1 MRRNVAGPTSD
12 SAADDGRAAGGR
24 DADALTVSDITVGYG
39 KADVLHQVS
48 LHVAQGGLTA
58 VVGANGSG
66 KTTLLKTVMG
76 FLKPTS
82 GTVTARLQAG
92 DLRTLTG
99 LRPHRVT
106 RAGVALVPE
115 GRQILRTMTVEEN
128 LELGGYTM
136 PQSELKPV
144 MAQMFERFPVLG
156 ERRRQRAGNLSG
168 GEQQMLAIARGL
180 ISRPS
185 IMLLDEPSLG
195 LAPLIVQDVFNM
207 IEEVRSQGTSILLVE
222 QNTHA
227 ALSMA
232 DEGFVISA
240 GRVVLSG
247 PGRELL
253 QSSEIRDA
261 YLGGNVKGVP

>member
-1 MRRNVAGPTSD
+1 VAGPSVD
-12 SAADDGRAAGGR
+12 GGADVGPAVGGRAA
-24 DADALTVSDITVGYG
+24 DALVVSDITVGYG

-48 LHVAQGGLTA
+48 LRVARGGLTA

-66 KTTLLKTVMG
+66 KTTLLKTIMG
-76 FLKPTS
+76 FLKPTTGS
-82 GTVTARLQAG
+82 ITATLAG
-92 DLRTLTG
+92 GDPRTLTG
-99 LRPHRVT
+99 LRPHKVARV
-106 RAGVALVPE
+106 GVALVPE

-128 LELGGYTM
+128 LELGGYASQ
-136 PQSELKPV
+136 QSQLKPL
-144 MAQMFERFPVLG
+144 MAQMFERFPVLD

-180 ISRPS
+180 MSRPS

-195 LAPLIVQDVFNM
+195 LAPLIVQDVFAM
-207 IEEVRSQGTSILLVE
+207 IEEVRSQGTSVLLVE

-232 DEGFVISA
+232 DEGFVISS

-253 QSSEIRDA
+253 QSSAIQDA
-261 YLGGNVKGVP
+261 YLGGNVKGVT